1 MAYVSSDEFKIEK
14 IPDTEYISKNLNNKK
29 LDENCFTFNGIYL
42 TGNEVFKL
50 EFHF

>member
-1 MAYVSSDEFKIEK
+1 MVYISSNEFKIEK

-29 LDENCFTFNGIYL
+29 LDENCLTFNGIYL